1 MFEIKLDDNNNIKK
15 DIHSIKSNKN
25 SERKNGIVMGI
36 LFVYT
41 LISFIIANRFGI
53 FWPLENVYIV
63 CFAGLIYNSIDS
75 LISYV
80 KGERS
85 YKKIRKL
92 AEHLDKTNIK
102 TTADEIS
109 NSVIIEKS
117 KKLDKE
123 IQDDKVTKKEREV
136 TKDTYILF
144 LDNDSN
150 IQGLLEK
157 DTTTYTQKDKIKN
170 RQYYILEQEDI
181 EQLEDRVT
189 KVKKLVKTKKR

>member
-157 DTTTYTQKDKIKN
+157 DTTTYTQKDMIKN
-170 RQYYILEQEDI
+170 IA
-181 EQLEDRVT
+181 
-189 KVKKLVKTKKR
+189 KTIYK